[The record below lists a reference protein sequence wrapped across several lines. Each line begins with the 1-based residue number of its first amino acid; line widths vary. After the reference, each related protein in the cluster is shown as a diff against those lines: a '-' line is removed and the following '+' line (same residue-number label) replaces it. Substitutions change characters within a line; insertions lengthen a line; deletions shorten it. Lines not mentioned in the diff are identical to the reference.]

1 MKKLEV
7 MQTKCKTFAT
17 KFGFLRQHATN
28 QVLFSKEE
36 HKQMEDMFED
46 VFETYLKEKRES

>member
-36 HKQMEDMFED
+36 IKAFVEGL
-46 VFETYLKEKRES
+46 TLNS